1 VANRRRGLVLWLLN
15 NLAEQTGHQ
24 FIEDGHE
31 EGEFGWGSS
40 RGEKGEE
47 SPEVTN
53 VALTG

>member
-1 VANRRRGLVLWLLN
+1 VLWLLN